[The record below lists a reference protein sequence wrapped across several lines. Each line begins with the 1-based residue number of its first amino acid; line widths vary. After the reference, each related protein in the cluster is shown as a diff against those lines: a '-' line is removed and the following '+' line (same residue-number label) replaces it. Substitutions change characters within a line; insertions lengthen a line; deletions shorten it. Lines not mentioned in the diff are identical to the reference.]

1 MKYEH
6 QVYKQFPG
14 KINDS
19 ETYENLSAYLM
30 SNGVRNDVNL
40 KGRGRNWCVIAHF
53 PKNDLVMKV
62 SFNEISPMFRKPK
75 TEMFGEIS
83 TGKDNKESQ
92 ELAIKLEQVLS
103 GYIPSTPKE
112 DEE

>member
-19 ETYENLSAYLM
+19 ETYENLSDYLT
-30 SNGVRNDVNL
+30 SNGIRSDVNL
-40 KGRGRNWCVIAHF
+40 KGRGRNWCVVAHF
-53 PKNDLVMKV
+53 PKNDLEMKV
-62 SFNEISPMFRKPK
+62 SFNEISHI
-75 TEMFGEIS
+75 TEMFGEI
-83 TGKDNKESQ
+83 TEKNNDKESQ
-92 ELAIKLEQVLS
+92 EFAIKLCQVLS
-103 GYIPSTPKE
+103 AYVPSTPKE